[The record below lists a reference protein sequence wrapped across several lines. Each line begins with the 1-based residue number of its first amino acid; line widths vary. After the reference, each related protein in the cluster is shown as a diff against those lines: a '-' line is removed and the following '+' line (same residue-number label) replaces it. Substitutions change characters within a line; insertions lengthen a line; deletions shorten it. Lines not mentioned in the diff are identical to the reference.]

1 MANICDCCGK
11 KNNAWIGDPLYLSG
25 NKLLCCKCANH
36 IQQEMNNLYYAKNDT
51 EFYSLVTIILEKSK
65 QYYTPEIFDAIKETI
80 SERKATSGFLSDEE
94 IRKNEQLSKEIQERY
109 DSMIMTTG
117 SLFEGYRVEQYI
129 DIVCVESVFKNSFAK
144 RFSAGMEDVGNMLSF
159 KETEM
164 TGANELISSARKYVL
179 DKFKM
184 KAAKMG
190 ANAVLG
196 VDFESSFG
204 SDVVRVAIFGTAVT
218 ITKLD

>member
-1 MANICDCCGK
+1 
-11 KNNAWIGDPLYLSG
+11 
-25 NKLLCCKCANH
+25 
-36 IQQEMNNLYYAKNDT
+36 
-51 EFYSLVTIILEKSK
+51 
-65 QYYTPEIFDAIKETI
+65 
-80 SERKATSGFLSDEE
+80 
-94 IRKNEQLSKEIQERY
+94 
-109 DSMIMTTG
+109 
-117 SLFEGYRVEQYI
+117 
-129 DIVCVESVFKNSFAK
+129 
-144 RFSAGMEDVGNMLSF
+144 MEDVGNMLSF

-196 VDFESSFG
+196 VEFESSFG

-218 ITKLD
+218 ITKLE